1 MSLNIFFLNKSLKF
15 KKGSLEKMAK
25 KLKHILKKN
34 SGRDA
39 SGQVMVR
46 HQGGR
51 QKRMYRVI
59 DFKRDKR
66 GISAEVIG
74 IEYDPNR
81 SADVALVQYADGERR
96 YILRP
101 VNLQIG
107 GKIVAGE
114 GSDLK
119 PGNALPLA
127 EIPVGT
133 FIHNIELSFG
143 RGGQIARSAG
153 DQAVVTAREGAYT
166 HVKMPSGEVRK
177 ILAKNYAT
185 IGQVGNTEWKDR
197 VIGKAGRNIRL
208 GIRPSVRGVAMSP
221 ASHPHGGGEGR
232 SGIGMPSPKTY
243 AGRKAVGKTRRPK
256 KYSNKFIISRRKG
269 KR

>member
-1 MSLNIFFLNKSLKF
+1 MSN
-15 KKGSLEKMAK
+15 

-51 QKRMYRVI
+51 QKRMYRVV
-59 DFKRDKR
+59 DFKRNKL
-66 GISAEVIG
+66 GIAAEVVS

-81 SADVALVQYADGERR
+81 SADVALVQYADGEKR

-101 VNLQIG
+101 VGLEVGSMIQ
-107 GKIVAGE
+107 AGT

-119 PGNALPLA
+119 PGNSLPLQ

-133 FIHNIELSFG
+133 FIHNIELTLG

-153 DQAVVTAREGAYT
+153 DQAVVTAREGEYV

-177 ILAKNYAT
+177 ILGRNCAT
-185 IGQVGNTEWKDR
+185 IGQVGNIDWKDR

-208 GIRPSVRGVAMSP
+208 GKRPTVRGVAMNPS
-221 ASHPHGGGEGR
+221 SHPHGGGEGR
-232 SGIGMPSPKTY
+232 SGIGMSSPKTY

-269 KR
+269 RSK